1 MEGKARLCQG
11 AEMSVDRRSGTFR
24 LDGRDIP
31 YQLERRRGRRSVSL
45 YLRPR
50 EGLLVRTP
58 RRFPLR
64 DIEALLREEENWI
77 RKGLRER
84 EAWLQEN
91 PPMKFE
97 SGETLRLLGVD
108 WSLRVERES
117 SRKRAQVRAAGGTL
131 VLRLPEQAEAGD
143 VLRAWLRRLARKVL
157 LERTRHWAEITGL
170 HPKRITQRDN
180 RSRWGSCSSE
190 GSVNF
195 NWKLVMAPPE
205 VLDYVVVHELCH
217 LEEPNHSSAFWNLV
231 ESVLPAYRKQRRW
244 LREHGDRLEL

>member
-1 MEGKARLCQG
+1 MEGKARLCQD
-11 AEMSVDRRSGTFR
+11 AEMSVDRRVRIFK
-24 LDGRDIP
+24 LDGQEIS
-31 YQLERRRGRRSVSL
+31 YQLERRRGRRNVSL
-45 YLRPR
+45 FVRRR
-50 EGLLVRTP
+50 EGLLVRAP

-84 EAWLQEN
+84 EDWLRDN

-97 SGETLRLLGVD
+97 SGEALSLLGVD

-117 SRKRAQVRAAGGTL
+117 SRKRAQVSAAEGVL
-131 VLRLPEQAEAGD
+131 VLKLPEQSEAGD

-157 LERTRHWAEITGL
+157 LERTRHWAEETGL

-190 GSVNF
+190 GSLNF
-195 NWKLVMAPPE
+195 NWKLVLAPPE

-217 LEEPNHSSAFWNLV
+217 LEEPNHSSAFWKLV
-231 ESVLPAYRKQRRW
+231 ESVLPDYEKHRRW
-244 LREHGDRLEL
+244 LRDHGDRLEL